1 MNIKNNDQK
10 CFLCCPVRRIS
21 QQKYI
26 QKELLKTKNFLMI
39 LIMTELNF
47 LQKKRILVK
56 LKRKVS
62 FASIFFVLKM
72 NIPFQF
78 TFQIKKFENSMDLL
92 LIIRKNKLHYV
103 YIKEF
108 NRFMFHKTRHKKYA
122 KVVLAT
128 KLFEH

>member
-62 FASIFFVLKM
+62 FASIFFVIKM

-103 YIKEF
+103 YTKEF